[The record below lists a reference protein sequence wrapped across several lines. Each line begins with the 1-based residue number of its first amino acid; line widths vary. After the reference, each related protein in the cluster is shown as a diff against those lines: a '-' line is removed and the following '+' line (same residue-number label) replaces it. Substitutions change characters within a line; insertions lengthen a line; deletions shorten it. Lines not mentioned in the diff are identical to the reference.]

1 MFISWSP
8 CFNCAARLAS
18 FLHQN
23 RRVSLRIF
31 AARIYDIREG
41 YGDGLR
47 QLREAGAQVSIMNIP
62 GQQGLM
68 GVGGGQGEAEG
79 SG

>member
-1 MFISWSP
+1 M
-8 CFNCAARLAS
+8 
-18 FLHQN
+18 
-23 RRVSLRIF
+23 SLRIF
-31 AARIYDIREG
+31 AARIYDIQEG
-41 YGDGLR
+41 YWEGLR